1 MAIKALMVDV
11 DGVLIDGR
19 PQDGKH
25 WATGLEDDLGIQSDI
40 LQREFF
46 QVHWE
51 DIVVGRAT
59 LKERLIPALK
69 KIAPAVTADRF
80 IAYWFQQDSRINRD
94 LLEELT
100 SLRTEGIQVFLA
112 TNQEHMRA
120 RYLMQDLG
128 LSKML
133 DGIYY
138 SAQLGVKKPDHA
150 FFTRICTHRGL
161 RPTEVVLIDDSLK
174 NVTAAAEVGWHSV
187 NWKNTDSLRHIRAL
201 IGRERNRN

>member
-1 MAIKALMVDV
+1 MAVKALMVDV
-11 DGVLIDGR
+11 DGVLVDGR

-51 DIVVGRAT
+51 DIVAGRAT
-59 LKERLIPALK
+59 LKERLIPVLK
-69 KIAPAVTADRF
+69 KIAPAVTADQF
-80 IAYWFQQDSRINRD
+80 IAYWFQQDSKINRN

-100 SLRTEGIQVFLA
+100 TFRTKGIQVFLA

-120 RYLMQDLG
+120 GYLMQDLS
-128 LSKML
+128 LSKTL

-138 SAQLGVKKPDHA
+138 SAQLGVKKPDRA
-150 FFTRICTHRGL
+150 FFTSICTHSGL
-161 RPTEVVLIDDSLK
+161 RPTEIVLIDDSLK
-174 NVTAAAEVGWHSV
+174 NVTAAAEAGWHSV
-187 NWKNTDSLRHIRAL
+187 NWKTTGSLQHIHAL
-201 IGRERNRN
+201 IDGERNGD